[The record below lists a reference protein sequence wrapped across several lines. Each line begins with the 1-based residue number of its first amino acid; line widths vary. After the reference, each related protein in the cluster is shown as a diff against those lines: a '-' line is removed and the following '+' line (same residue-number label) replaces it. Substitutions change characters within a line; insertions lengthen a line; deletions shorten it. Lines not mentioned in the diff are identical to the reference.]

1 MRTGLSQS
9 VAQTSFGSSRPVKVL
24 VVDDDPVL
32 LRMVETFL
40 LSSDDPYQVLL
51 ASSGPEAL
59 EIARK
64 EIPDVVLLDLMMPD
78 MDGIEVC
85 VHLRNNRST
94 YLIPVIMLTASALH
108 DHRLEALRTGVD
120 DYLSK
125 PFDPEELEVR
135 IQSLIRRIR
144 LSRASN
150 PLTGLPG
157 NLAIEHELNQRLAR
171 NEVLACCYLDIDN
184 FKAFN
189 DHYGFEKGDE
199 CIQLVSQV
207 MIEAV
212 ESKGE
217 PSDFLGHIGGDD
229 FILVTEMERV
239 ESLLERITN
248 EFDRRVREVYSA
260 KDRERGWI
268 EVLNR
273 QKEKERY
280 PITTLSIGVSTNEKR
295 PLSNALE
302 VAEIA
307 NELKKAAKA
316 MSPGRSHFII
326 DRRGS

>member
-1 MRTGLSQS
+1 MTSSSSQ
-9 VAQTSFGSSRPVKVL
+9 SFGSRTVKVL

-32 LRMVETFL
+32 LRMVRTFL
-40 LSSDDPYQVLL
+40 LSSDDSYEVLM
-51 ASSGPEAL
+51 ANSGPEAL
-59 EIARK
+59 EIARS
-64 EIPDVVLLDLMMPD
+64 EIPDLVLLDLMMPE

-85 VHLRNNRST
+85 SRLRSSRST

-171 NEVLACCYLDIDN
+171 GEKLACAYLDIDS

-189 DHYGFEKGDE
+189 DYYGFEKGDE
-199 CIQLVSQV
+199 CIGLVAAV
-207 MIEAV
+207 LIEAV
-212 ESKGE
+212 EAVGQTR
-217 PSDFLGHIGGDD
+217 DFLGHIGGDD
-229 FILVTEMERV
+229 FIMVTDLSNV
-239 ESLLERITN
+239 EPVLDWILE
-248 EFDRRVREVYSA
+248 EFDKRVLDLYAPE
-260 KDRERGWI
+260 DRERGWI

-273 QKEKERY
+273 QKESQKY
-280 PITTLSIGVSTNEKR
+280 PITTLSIGVSTNAHRE
-295 PLSNALE
+295 LSNALE
-302 VAEIA
+302 VSEIA
-307 NELKKAAKA
+307 TELKKAAK
-316 MSPGRSHFII
+316 SRGPGRSNYIV
-326 DRRGS
+326 DRRTS

>member
-1 MRTGLSQS
+1 LSHAS
-9 VAQTSFGSSRPVKVL
+9 HSPGVNAARPVKVL

-32 LRMVETFL
+32 LRMVQTFL
-40 LSSDDPYQVLL
+40 LSSDDPYEVLL
-51 ASSGPEAL
+51 ANNGPEAL
-59 EIARK
+59 EVARN
-64 EIPDVVLLDLMMPD
+64 EIPDLVLLDLMMPE

-85 VHLRNNRST
+85 VHLRANRST

-171 NEVLACCYLDIDN
+171 GERLACAYIDIDN

-189 DHYGFEKGDE
+189 DYFGFEKGDE
-199 CIQLVSQV
+199 CIRLVAEV

-212 ESKGE
+212 EAKGSE
-217 PSDFLGHIGGDD
+217 ADFLGHIGGDD
-229 FILVTEMERV
+229 FILITTIDLVEEV
-239 ESLLERITN
+239 LESLGDL
-248 EFDRRVREVYSA
+248 FDARVRHLYTAE
-260 KDRERGWI
+260 DRERGWI

-273 QKEKERY
+273 QKEPTKY
-280 PITTLSIGVSTNEKR
+280 PVTSLSIGVSTNEKR
-295 PLSNALE
+295 ELSNALE
-302 VAEIA
+302 VSEIA
-307 NELKKAAKA
+307 TETKKAAKT
-316 MSPGRSHFII
+316 RSTGKSNYII
-326 DRRGS
+326 DRRSS

>member
-1 MRTGLSQS
+1 MTTAGSQ
-9 VAQTSFGSSRPVKVL
+9 SFGSRTVKVL

-32 LRMVETFL
+32 LRMVRTFL
-40 LSSDDPYQVLL
+40 LSSDDSYEVLM
-51 ASSGPEAL
+51 ANSGPEAL
-59 EIARK
+59 EIARS
-64 EIPDVVLLDLMMPD
+64 EIPDLVLLDLMMPE

-85 VHLRNNRST
+85 SKLRASRST

-171 NEVLACCYLDIDN
+171 GERLACAYLDIDS

-189 DHYGFEKGDE
+189 DYYGFEKGDE
-199 CIQLVSQV
+199 CISLVAEV
-207 MIEAV
+207 LIEAV
-212 ESKGE
+212 EAVGQTR
-217 PSDFLGHIGGDD
+217 DFLGHIGGDD
-229 FILVTEMERV
+229 FILVTDLSNV
-239 ESLLERITN
+239 EPVLDWILA
-248 EFDRRVREVYSA
+248 EFDRRVLELYTPE
-260 KDRERGWI
+260 DRERGWI

-273 QKEKERY
+273 QKDSQKY
-280 PITTLSIGVSTNEKR
+280 PITSLSIGVSTNAHRE
-295 PLSNALE
+295 LSNALE
-302 VAEIA
+302 VSEIA
-307 NELKKAAKA
+307 TELKKAAKA
-316 MSPGRSHFII
+316 KAPGHSNYIV
-326 DRRGS
+326 DRRTS